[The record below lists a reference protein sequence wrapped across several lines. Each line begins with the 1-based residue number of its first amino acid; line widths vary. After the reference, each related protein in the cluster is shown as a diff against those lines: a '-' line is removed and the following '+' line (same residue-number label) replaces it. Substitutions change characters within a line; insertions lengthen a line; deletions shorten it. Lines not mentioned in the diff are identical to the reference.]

1 MSENIAAIAALPM
14 YDWPEL
20 EDAHDV
26 YWRALRK
33 SLRNY
38 RLPAPDALHRGTPDA
53 ELWQQRGLLLSQ
65 TCGLPLVRSL
75 ADSVNVIGTPA
86 YDIDCGAGCYYSTI
100 VVRKDFP
107 AADLSALQGSR
118 FTFNGHNS
126 QSGYATLAY
135 ALRDLAGS
143 EPYFLCRLQSGSHR
157 QSIRNVATGVADVA
171 AIDAV
176 TWQIALRHEKAAQE
190 LRVLTTTEP
199 TPGLPMICS
208 KNKDWSTDQL
218 HMAVVEAMA
227 TLDETTRD
235 MLLLTG
241 FAQTSLEDYA
251 IIGQRFEIAQSVH
264 M

>member
-1 MSENIAAIAALPM
+1 MTDTITAIAALPM

-20 EDAHDV
+20 EEAHET
-26 YWRALRK
+26 YWQALRK
-33 SLRNY
+33 SLTNY
-38 RLPAPDALHRGTPDA
+38 DFPAPQAMHRGTPDG

-65 TCGLPLVRSL
+65 TCGLPLVRGL
-75 ADSVNVIGTPA
+75 DKFVDVIGTPA
-86 YDIDCGAGCYYSTI
+86 YDINCGAGYYYSVI
-100 VVRKDFP
+100 VVRQDYP
-107 AADLSALQGSR
+107 AANLAELQGSR
-118 FTFNGHNS
+118 FTCNGDNS

-143 EPYFLCRLQSGSHR
+143 EPYFISRVQSGSHR
-157 QSIRNVATGVADVA
+157 QSIRNVAAGVADVA

-176 TWQIALRHEKAAQE
+176 TWGIALRHEDAAQE
-190 LRVLTTTEP
+190 LRILTTTEP

-208 KNKDWSTDQL
+208 KNRGWSTDRL

-227 TLDETTRD
+227 TLDETTRE
-235 MLLLTG
+235 MLLLSG

-251 IIGQRFEIAQSVH
+251 LIRQRLEIVKSVS